1 MPTSLLFALLLLP
14 PAVVERVLVVVG
26 GRPVL
31 LSETQALQEVRGVA
45 PSAALDLMV
54 DEVLMYD
61 QASRTPQAAV
71 SALEV
76 ESARDALYEKRPE
89 LRSQVARADLTRL
102 LKRQMS
108 ILKYVDFRF
117 RPQARPTDEEMQQA
131 FAEDY
136 GNRPEAP
143 AFATVEEALRDRLVR
158 RQLDLKVEVWI
169 QELRAATEIRLVSPQ
184 GTP

>member
-1 MPTSLLFALLLLP
+1 MPTSLLCALLLLS
-14 PAVVERVLVVVG
+14 PAVVERVLAVVG

-45 PSAALDLMV
+45 PRAALDLMV
-54 DEVLMYD
+54 DEALMYD

-76 ESARDALYEKRPE
+76 ERARDSLYEKRPE
-89 LRSQVARADLTRL
+89 LRSSVARADLARL

-117 RPQARPTDEEMQQA
+117 RPQARPTDEELQQA
-131 FAEDY
+131 YADEY
-136 GNRPEAP
+136 GGRPEAP
-143 AFATVEEALRDRLVR
+143 AVDTVTEALRDRLVR
-158 RQLDLKVEVWI
+158 RQLDLKVEAWI
-169 QELRAATEIRLVSPQ
+169 KELRAATEIRLVSP
-184 GTP
+184 